1 MIVCSLILFRTSSF
15 FTGLRSDWKGFER
28 SGDFSLVGTSDFDII
43 LFVPCRGESFRY
55 RLVRANVSVDRYCYA
70 DWGWKVYLIQVFERD
85 SRYGQKKDRRDR
97 KKHGNGKVADWVV
110 EEASMEKMGA
120 MMCDNSNKLIGI
132 YDELTHFLT
141 QINIYRNR
149 GLSDTHDLAMF
160 LQLYNG
166 LPWSRRT
173 GTITNCHFCRY
184 LRGL

>member
-1 MIVCSLILFRTSSF
+1 MNPFGTDWFKPMLVWIFIVMPTGAGKSTLFKFLKGIL
-15 FTGLRSDWKGFER
+15 
-28 SGDFSLVGTSDFDII
+28 GTVKKRIEEI
-43 LFVPCRGESFRY
+43 E
-55 RLVRANVSVDRYCYA
+55 
-70 DWGWKVYLIQVFERD
+70 
-85 SRYGQKKDRRDR
+85 KKD
-97 KKHGNGKVADWVV
+97 GNGKVADWVV

>member
-1 MIVCSLILFRTSSF
+1 MLVWIVIVMPTGAGKSTLFKFLKGIL
-15 FTGLRSDWKGFER
+15 
-28 SGDFSLVGTSDFDII
+28 GTVKKRIEEI
-43 LFVPCRGESFRY
+43 E
-55 RLVRANVSVDRYCYA
+55 
-70 DWGWKVYLIQVFERD
+70 
-85 SRYGQKKDRRDR
+85 KKD
-97 KKHGNGKVADWVV
+97 GNGKVADWVV

-184 LRGL
+184 FRGL